1 MNNLEIF
8 LNLNQNEINTILI
21 DKEKKNQ
28 IFNKDFNINNNFS
41 DTKKIIDN
49 LNQILKSLIIELEK
63 KISKPISKI
72 NLMIDNPETLSI
84 YASVKKNYDHKKIQK
99 NQIEYLIQDLK
110 QQILRNNSNIKIG
123 HIIVEYYFVDG
134 EIFNKLPI
142 GEACKDLVIQT
153 RFICFSKNF
162 TDSLENLFSN
172 YQIDINK
179 IICTNYAKSLL
190 EGDLNNLAEAG
201 LRVIEGFNTNE
212 VLVNPKKLTKVGFFE
227 KLFHIFS

>member
-110 QQILRNNSNIKIG
+110 QQILRNNSDIKIG

-134 EIFNKLPI
+134 EIYNKLPI

-162 TDSLENLFSN
+162 TDSLENLFFN
-172 YQIDINK
+172 YQIDINR
-179 IICTNYAKSLL
+179 IILQDPST
-190 EGDLNNLAEAG
+190 
-201 LRVIEGFNTNE
+201 VISSSVHFQF
-212 VLVNPKKLTKVGFFE
+212 VIS
-227 KLFHIFS
+227 IFSVFG